1 MKAVI
6 HPPVHES
13 YLKHRKQR
21 VWQIILPVILAALLF
36 IALVVLV
43 IIATSSG
50 SGDTARWAEIS
61 SIWISLPII
70 FMALV
75 LFIILA
81 GIVYLLIRLLQVAPI
96 YTGKGQDLAYKV
108 ARFAR
113 RAADAVAK
121 PFISL
126 DSLGASINTLLGR
139 K

>member
-1 MKAVI
+1 MKAII

-21 VWQIILPVILAALLF
+21 VWQIILPVILAAILF

-43 IIATSSG
+43 IIATSRG

-61 SIWISLPII
+61 TIWISLPII

-81 GIVYLLIRLLQVAPI
+81 GIVYLLIRLLQIVPI
-96 YTGKGQDLAYKV
+96 YK
-108 ARFAR
+108 
-113 RAADAVAK
+113 
-121 PFISL
+121 I
-126 DSLGASINTLLGR
+126 GR
-139 K
+139 

>member
-1 MKAVI
+1 MKAII

-21 VWQIILPVILAALLF
+21 IWQIILPVILAAILF

-43 IIATSSG
+43 IIATSG
-50 SGDTARWAEIS
+50 GTGDTARWAEIS
-61 SIWISLPII
+61 TIWVSLPII

-81 GIVYLLIRLLQVAPI
+81 GIVYLLIRLLQIVPI
-96 YTGKGQDLAYKV
+96 YTGKAQDIAYKV

-121 PFISL
+121 PFIAL

>member
-1 MKAVI
+1 MKAII

-43 IIATSSG
+43 IIATSDG
-50 SGDTARWAEIS
+50 TGDTARWAAIS
-61 SIWISLPII
+61 TIWISLPII
-70 FMALV
+70 FIALV

-81 GIVYLLIRLLQVAPI
+81 GIVYLLIRLLQIVPI
-96 YTGKGQDLAYKV
+96 YTGKAQDIAYKV

-126 DSLGASINTLLGR
+126 DSIGASINTLLGR